1 MQPCWNQVKW
11 LIGGIFPLQPQ
22 WQCLPC
28 IPTPQRSW
36 EHNWGNFNLAF
47 MYKRSLQY
55 LLPVS
60 GFKHRAGVS
69 FSASPFV
76 LSAASLTL
84 EFSCWD
90 CSSLP
95 FTDLEFSSSV
105 ACPSPPQPS
114 LDVAHWSALCS
125 LCAGVLHPSVLP
137 IFSPSSEAWSSGQFE
152 TFLLSLDCTELL
164 LAGVREALTRQFFRE
179 WYWGIIPTNFKPWLA
194 ASWIY
199 KMKKIRFLT
208 VKLS

>member
-1 MQPCWNQVKW
+1 MAHLGHLFFTISQW
-11 LIGGIFPLQPQ
+11 LCP
-22 WQCLPC
+22 PC

-47 MYKRSLQY
+47 MYERSLQY

-76 LSAASLTL
+76 LSAASLG
-84 EFSCWD
+84 FSRWN
-90 CSSLP
+90 CSSLL

-105 ACPSPPQPS
+105 ACPSPLQSS

-125 LCAGVLHPSVLP
+125 LCVGVLQPSVLS
-137 IFSPSSEAWSSGQFE
+137 IFSPSGEAWSSGSFE

-164 LAGVREALTRQFFRE
+164 LAGIREALTRQFFWE

-199 KMKKIRFLT
+199 KSKKIRFLT